1 VGIRL
6 HDFTMISDLIFD
18 VGMNNGDDTA
28 YYLFKGF
35 RVVAIEADP
44 ALIECARERFAEPIR
59 QGRLQLVNAA
69 IGPRQEMAPFW
80 ICESK
85 SEWNSFDRGIASRE
99 GRSCHAIEVHCRP
112 FRDLLKQ
119 YGVPYYLK
127 IDIEGHDIF
136 CVADLDSR
144 DLPHYVSLEM
154 GSGVEPLW
162 ALRDVGY
169 KSYKLITQHDHSQ
182 LSVDLLSLKALV
194 KRQLHPY
201 PALYRFGRSLAQAG
215 RQFLPVASVHSN
227 HQGAGTNGRPWTFS
241 FGSSGPFGEDTNGSW
256 RTLEE
261 TAYTWIAFQLGHT
274 VYGPPGPPHLSVWHD
289 VHARSIEASD

>member
-1 VGIRL
+1 
-6 HDFTMISDLIFD
+6 MISDLIFD

-59 QGRLQLVNAA
+59 QGQLQLVNAA
-69 IGPRQEMAPFW
+69 IGPREETAPFW

-99 GRSCHAIEVHCRP
+99 GRSCHAIEVRCRP

-127 IDIEGHDIF
+127 IDIEGHDVY
-136 CVADLDSR
+136 CVADLDPG
-144 DLPHYVSLEM
+144 DLPKYLSLEI
-154 GSGVEPLW
+154 GSIECLW

-194 KRQLHPY
+194 KRQLRPY
-201 PALYRFGRSLAQAG
+201 PALYGFGRSLAQAG
-215 RQFLPVASVHSN
+215 RQLLPVASVHAN
-227 HQGAGTNGRPWTFS
+227 HRDPGTNGRPWTFN
-241 FGSSGPFGEDTNGSW
+241 FGSSGPFGEDTNGPW
-256 RTLEE
+256 RTLED
-261 TAYTWIAFQLGHT
+261 TAYTWITYQLGRT
-274 VYGPPGPPHLSVWHD
+274 VHGKPHWSGLWHD
-289 VHARSIEASD
+289 VHARCSEASD